1 MPAAAP
7 MDDIEKGIARLRC
20 RDASH
25 RRLRRLAKLMDS
37 AITVPV
43 LRLCIGADA
52 ILGLVPGVGDALA
65 GAIGAYLIYEAHRL
79 GAPRSALVRMA
90 FNLALDTAV
99 GAVPVAGDIW
109 DFFFRANDR
118 NMQILARHVGGLPV
132 DLSYEDVR

>member
-7 MDDIEKGIARLRC
+7 MDDIEKGIARLRR

-43 LRLCIGADA
+43 LRLRIGADA

>member
-1 MPAAAP
+1 
-7 MDDIEKGIARLRC
+7 
-20 RDASH
+20 
-25 RRLRRLAKLMDS
+25 
-37 AITVPV
+37 
-43 LRLCIGADA
+43 
-52 ILGLVPGVGDALA
+52 
-65 GAIGAYLIYEAHRL
+65 
-79 GAPRSALVRMA
+79 MA

>member
-1 MPAAAP
+1 MPAAAS
-7 MDDIEKGIARLRC
+7 MDDIEKGIARLRR

-43 LRLCIGADA
+43 LRLRIGADA